1 MKLSSSIRLIS
12 GTAVLLAS
20 AGIVSACGGGSG
32 NENETDNISSVALP
46 VFAGTVSTPKGI
58 AEQLVTFKSP
68 EGIVS
73 EAPVDESG
81 RFQLPSAQ
89 SGTQSGDRY
98 LMRADLGNGNYIY
111 SFAYLSASSN
121 NRQNIHSYTDLVART
136 WFADQ
141 GQNINSVF
149 ASSSGIE
156 NFPTREIISAID
168 TNVQAIV
175 SDVLQVYGLEDVVL
189 STAEYDATDT
199 GIDRFLNENPVI
211 IKDNRATIVV
221 NDPNTNLQATAVDR
235 VRLNTTFG
243 EVDITPPTQ
252 PQNLRALGSSVID
265 SSFESNTSTT
275 IDEAI
280 VLAWTTATDD
290 IGVATYEIFRDDTLL
305 DHTPFPLYRDS
316 LVEPETDYIYTVLT
330 VDESGNRSIPSVQ
343 TTGRTL
349 SSIDTTPPAVPS
361 SATLNGSTESI
372 QVFWRHTDISDLTR
386 FEVTRTSEDGI
397 LVREVTGLELND
409 ITVASGTEYC
419 YTIVAVDASN
429 NRSDSNPVNCITTSG
444 AAVEEQTQTLIPATV
459 EMAQDSVSGPEGSVV
474 SAYVSRVGDSSGEV
488 SIDYVITEGTATA
501 EEDFTASDGTLVWT
515 DGDITAKQID
525 VSLLPDN
532 ITEGPETFS
541 IVLINS
547 SADAVISNALTTV
560 TIVDINQ

>member
-20 AGIVSACGGGSG
+20 VGIVTACGGGSG
-32 NENETDNISSVALP
+32 NENEIGNISNVALP

-58 AEQLVTFKSP
+58 AEPLVTFKSP
-68 EGIVS
+68 DGMIS

-81 RFQLPSAQ
+81 QFQLPGAL

-111 SFAYLSASSN
+111 SFAYLSDSSN

-141 GQNINSVF
+141 GQNIDSVF
-149 ASSSGIE
+149 ASGAGIE
-156 NFPTREIISAID
+156 NFPAREIISAID
-168 TNVQAIV
+168 INVQAIV

-189 STAEYDATDT
+189 STAEYEATDT

-252 PQNLRALGSSVID
+252 PQNLRALGSSITD
-265 SSFESNTSTT
+265 LNSESDTNTT

-290 IGVATYEIFRDDTLL
+290 IGVATYEVFRDDTLL

-316 LVEPETDYIYTVLT
+316 LVEPDTDYIYTVVT
-330 VDESGNRSIPSVQ
+330 VDESGNRSIPSLQ
-343 TTGRTL
+343 TSGRTL

-361 SATLNGSTESI
+361 SATLNGNTESI
-372 QVFWRHTDISDLTR
+372 QVFWRHNDISDLTR
-386 FEVTRTSEDGI
+386 FEITRTSEDGI

-429 NRSDSNPVNCITTSG
+429 NRSESNPVECITTSG
-444 AAVEEQTQTLIPATV
+444 AAVDERTQTLIPATV
-459 EMAQDSVSGPEGSVV
+459 EMAQDSVSGPEDSIV

-488 SIDYVITEGTATA
+488 SIDYVITAGTATA
-501 EEDFTASDGTLVWT
+501 EEDFTASDGTLVWI

-525 VSLLPDN
+525 VSLLPDDL
-532 ITEGPETFS
+532 IEGPETFS

-560 TIVDINQ
+560 TIIDNN